1 MKMGKK
7 NLPMKIAILLVG
19 LVPVETGQIVQPALG
34 EIAKAFP
41 QANAILNGLII
52 TLPSLAMI
60 IFSTISG
67 RLADFINKKTLLITG
82 LILYII
88 GGATP
93 ALYSPN
99 ITSILVMRA
108 VMGIGAGLVL
118 PLVQGLIAEFYDG
131 GERTSM
137 VGISFA
143 IGSVGGVIM
152 STIAGYVC
160 LLNWR
165 YVFLLYLLFTIV
177 LFMEIILLPAVKPA
191 RETAEEKAGRT
202 RPKLPA
208 GVYMIAAIA
217 FIIASIFN
225 ILFQKL
231 PMMIMAENL
240 GSPAVIGIAFAFLT
254 LSAFLTGLVFER
266 IFRVLNSFTLT
277 LAIGIFALSYFL
289 LSQAHEI
296 IMVYA
301 GTFMFGIGMGT
312 SIPYYF
318 TRTAIVTQKA
328 IQTFALG
335 IVNSAFYLGCFTSTF
350 VAALLVMIVAGPM
363 VRQLFMLLSIILS
376 AFVVISIGFVLFNKS
391 RKHETPVVVEEG
403 LP

>member
-41 QANAILNGLII
+41 QANAILNGLIV

-67 RLADFINKKTLLITG
+67 KLADFISKKTLLITG
-82 LILYII
+82 LVLYIV
-88 GGATP
+88 GGAAP
-93 ALYSPN
+93 AFFSPN

-131 GERTSM
+131 SERTSM

-143 IGSVGGVIM
+143 IGSVGGVVM

-160 LLNWR
+160 LLSWH
-165 YVFLLYLLFTIV
+165 YVFLLYLLFAIV
-177 LFMEIILLPAVKPA
+177 LIMEIILLPAIKPV
-191 RETAEEKAGRT
+191 RETAEIRADGP
-202 RPKLPA
+202 RPKLST
-208 GVYMIAAIA
+208 GVYMIAVIA

-240 GSPAVIGIAFAFLT
+240 GSPAVIGIAFSFLT

-266 IFRVLNSFTLT
+266 IFRTLNSFTLT
-277 LAIGIFALSYFL
+277 LAIGIFGLSYFL
-289 LSQAHEI
+289 LSQAHDV
-296 IMVYA
+296 IMVYI
-301 GTFMFGIGMGT
+301 GTFMFGIGMGA

-318 TRTAIVTQKA
+318 IRTAIASPKA

-335 IVNSAFYLGCFTSTF
+335 FVNSAFYLGCFTSTF
-350 VAALLVMIVAGPM
+350 VAALLVTIVAGPM
-363 VRQLFMLLSIILS
+363 VRPLFIVLSIILS
-376 AFVVISIGFVLFNKS
+376 VFVVISTGFILFNNR
-391 RKHETPVVVEEG
+391 RKLEIPAVVEEG
-403 LP
+403 QS